1 MGEAEDTEDRSLAAP
16 EVLGCLEDS
25 VMAQEAHMDL
35 DHLADPA
42 ITDREVLAGLVIT
55 DREDLEDTVLTEALL
70 GDLITKYNVI

>member
-1 MGEAEDTEDRSLAAP
+1 MVEAGDTEDRSLAVR

-35 DHLADPA
+35 DRLVD
-42 ITDREVLAGLVIT
+42 LVIT

-70 GDLITKYNVI
+70 GDLITKDKVI